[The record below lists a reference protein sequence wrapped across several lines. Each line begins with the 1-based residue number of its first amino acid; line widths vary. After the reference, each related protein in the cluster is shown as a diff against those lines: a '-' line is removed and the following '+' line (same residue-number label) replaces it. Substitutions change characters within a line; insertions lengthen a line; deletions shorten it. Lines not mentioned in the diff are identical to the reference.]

1 MKMCP
6 IAYKLCKSAQNQ
18 INFKYIAKD
27 LNYLQKWWIFA
38 KSGHTAPA
46 TKFER
51 QEAEWRQ
58 PEGHSV

>member
-1 MKMCP
+1 MSK
-6 IAYKLCKSAQNQ
+6 IYEFENQ
-18 INFKYIAKD
+18 LLLRLPLDIAKD

-51 QEAEWRQ
+51 QEAE
-58 PEGHSV
+58 